1 MANTNKN
8 QAGRH
13 HIVQNGGNTLMPIQA
28 GYCPGQGQ
36 GGFSPPFFPQPEPHP
51 LSTAS
56 KKPAPGRSTWVPPT
70 TTGPCS
76 PSGKTQL
83 QAGSAAQT

>member
-1 MANTNKN
+1 MANTDKS
-8 QAGRH
+8 QADRH
-13 HIVQNGGNTLMPIQA
+13 HIVQKEATLSMPIQA
-28 GYCPGQGQ
+28 GYTGQR
-36 GGFSPPFFPQPEPHP
+36 GFSPPFFPQPEPHP

-83 QAGSAAQT
+83 QAGSTAQT